1 MLYLAEIQKQ
11 SKGFMGGVEA
21 KLKLIACQRNDQ
33 SWSVVNN
40 ESIVADEASDF
51 GDGALV
57 MVNLGVNRQVQGKIE
72 PASQAILG
80 ILKNFSR
87 LLEKTQDQ
95 EQEIDQ
101 WKESL
106 AIQSEELSR
115 RQIEMETRLEQLEQ
129 MEQEFKGF
137 DRQKEEITNAK
148 AEADK
153 IRAEFEAKTADLE
166 GAWEQ
171 LRGQQHHLEEQ
182 LKQSRV
188 LDEAQ
193 ASEIKQQLAVIST
206 ADSSTN
212 SLKDKLSSVEAA
224 VKQQQQTLQPH
235 WQILSESS
243 AELKTKQQVL
253 EDVAAKLSANKQQ
266 VETLSTEIAGVEHQ
280 LGVEQK
286 SLEVKQELT
295 QFLNLQAESQDTML
309 QMLAGSDS
317 DSEPGSKV
325 NLEEIENMPLPS
337 LESKVESLKQDLE
350 KVARFVSDQEEELDW
365 QCKAVEELEAKI
377 AGVGEFERLTL
388 EQELA
393 DEKEAKKMLD
403 RTLVGQRRS
412 LKERH
417 QVLLQHSRVLKRRQG
432 IIDFDFE
439 SAIED
444 IDLTPI
450 KQGLAEQQ
458 QKLQQQQR
466 ELAEEV
472 TQIEGSIQNLEIKL
486 VEKKARKSKLESEI
500 EGQQESY
507 HELKLNIVQIQS
519 QIDFY
524 QQQLQPLQDTLDAV
538 NDRVTEMERSMSA
551 YIENN
556 TGNAIEKIEYI
567 VNELTVASKSIAQD

>member
-1 MLYLAEIQKQ
+1 VLYLAEIQKQ

-72 PASQAILG
+72 PASQAIVG

-87 LLEKTQDQ
+87 LLEKTQER
-95 EQEIDQ
+95 EQEIEQ

-115 RQIEMETRLEQLEQ
+115 RQIEMETHHEQAEQ
-129 MEQEFKGF
+129 MEQEFKEF
-137 DRQKEEITNAK
+137 DRQKEEIANAK

-153 IRAEFEAKTADLE
+153 IRAEFEAKTAELE

-224 VKQQQQTLQPH
+224 VKEQQQTLQPH

-243 AELKTKQQVL
+243 AELKAKQQAL
-253 EDVAAKLSANKQQ
+253 ENVAAKLSANKQQ

-317 DSEPGSKV
+317 DAEPGSKI

-417 QVLLQHSRVLKRRQG
+417 QVLLQHSRILKRRQG

-486 VEKKARKSKLESEI
+486 AEQKARKSKLELEI
-500 EGQQESY
+500 EGQQENY
-507 HELKLNIVQIQS
+507 HELKLKIVQIQS

-538 NDRVTEMERSMSA
+538 YDRVTEMERSISG
-551 YIENN
+551 YIENSPAH
-556 TGNAIEKIEYI
+556 AIEKIEHI
-567 VNELTVASKSIAQD
+567 VNGLTVG

>member
-148 AEADK
+148 AETDK
-153 IRAEFEAKTADLE
+153 IRAEFEAKTAELE

-243 AELKTKQQVL
+243 AELKTKQQAL

-325 NLEEIENMPLPS
+325 NLGEIENMPLPS

-486 VEKKARKSKLESEI
+486 VEQKARKSKLESEI

>member
-153 IRAEFEAKTADLE
+153 IRAEFEAKTAELE

-486 VEKKARKSKLESEI
+486 VEQKARKSKLKSEI

>member
-40 ESIVADEASDF
+40 ELIVANEASDF
-51 GDGALV
+51 GDRALV
-57 MVNLGVNRQVQGKIE
+57 VANLGVNRQVQGKIE
-72 PASQAILG
+72 PASPTIVG

-87 LLEKTQDQ
+87 LLEKSQDQ

-115 RQIEMETRLEQLEQ
+115 RQIEMETRLEQVEQ
-129 MEQEFKGF
+129 MEEEFKEF
-137 DRQKEEITNAK
+137 DRQKEEIANAK
-148 AEADK
+148 AETDK
-153 IRAEFEAKTADLE
+153 IKAEFEAKSAELE

-182 LKQSRV
+182 LKQARV

-193 ASEIKQQLAVIST
+193 ASELKQQLAVISA

-212 SLKDKLSSVEAA
+212 SLQDKLNLVEAA
-224 VKQQQQTLQPH
+224 VKAQQQTLQPH

-243 AELKTKQQVL
+243 AKIETEQQALEVIAAELSEKQQQL
-253 EDVAAKLSANKQQ
+253 
-266 VETLSTEIAGVEHQ
+266 ETLSTEIAEVEYQ

-286 SLEVKQELT
+286 SLEIKQELT

-309 QMLAGSDS
+309 QMLAGSNS
-317 DSEPGSKV
+317 DAEPGSID
-325 NLEEIENMPLPS
+325 LEEIENMPLPS

-377 AGVGEFERLTL
+377 AEVGEFERLTL

-412 LKERH
+412 LKDRH
-417 QVLLQHSRVLKRRQG
+417 RVLLQHSRVLKRRQG

-439 SAIED
+439 SAIQD

-458 QKLQQQQR
+458 EKLQQQQQ
-466 ELAEEV
+466 ELADEV
-472 TQIEGSIQNLEIKL
+472 TQIEGSIQNLTNKL
-486 VEKKARKSKLESEI
+486 AEQKARKNQLESEI
-500 EGQQESY
+500 EQQQASDR
-507 HELKLNIVQIQS
+507 ELKLNIVQIQS

-524 QQQLQPLQDTLDAV
+524 QQQLQPLQDALDEV
-538 NDRVTEMERSMSA
+538 QRQVTEMERSMSA
-551 YIENN
+551 YLENN
-556 TGNAIEKIEYI
+556 PSHAIAKIEHI
-567 VNELTVASKSIAQD
+567 VNELTVA

>member
-40 ESIVADEASDF
+40 ELIVADEASDF
-51 GDGALV
+51 GDRALV
-57 MVNLGVNRQVQGKIE
+57 VANLGVNRQVQGKIE
-72 PASQAILG
+72 PASSTIVG

-87 LLEKTQDQ
+87 LLEKSQDQ

-115 RQIEMETRLEQLEQ
+115 RQIEMETRLEQVEQ
-129 MEQEFKGF
+129 MEEEFKEF
-137 DRQKEEITNAK
+137 DRQKEEIANAK
-148 AEADK
+148 AETDK
-153 IRAEFEAKTADLE
+153 IKAEFEAKSAELE

-171 LRGQQHHLEEQ
+171 LQGQQHHLEEQ
-182 LKQSRV
+182 LKQANV
-188 LDEAQ
+188 LNEAQ
-193 ASEIKQQLAVIST
+193 ASELKQQLAVISA

-212 SLKDKLSSVEAA
+212 SLQDKLNLVEAA
-224 VKQQQQTLQPH
+224 VEAQQQTLQPH

-243 AELKTKQQVL
+243 AKIETKQQAL
-253 EDVAAKLSANKQQ
+253 EDIAAELSEKQQ
-266 VETLSTEIAGVEHQ
+266 QLATLSTEIAEVEYQ

-286 SLEVKQELT
+286 SLEIKQELT

-309 QMLAGSDS
+309 QMLAGSNS
-317 DSEPGSKV
+317 DAEPGSID
-325 NLEEIENMPLPS
+325 LEEIENMPLPS

-377 AGVGEFERLTL
+377 AEVGEFERLTL

-412 LKERH
+412 LKDRH

-439 SAIED
+439 SAIQD

-450 KQGLAEQQ
+450 KQGLAEKQE
-458 QKLQQQQR
+458 KLQQQQQ
-466 ELAEEV
+466 ELADEV
-472 TQIEGSIQNLEIKL
+472 TQIEGSIQNLTNKL
-486 VEKKARKSKLESEI
+486 AGQKARKNQLESEI
-500 EGQQESY
+500 EQQQASDR
-507 HELKLNIVQIQS
+507 ELKLNIVQIQS

-524 QQQLQPLQDTLDAV
+524 QQQLQPLQDALDEV
-538 NDRVTEMERSMSA
+538 QRQVTEMERSMSA
-551 YIENN
+551 YLENN
-556 TGNAIEKIEYI
+556 PSHAIAKIEHI
-567 VNELTVASKSIAQD
+567 VNELTVA